1 MIKII
6 VHRFLFAYK
15 FQATLA
21 YPQSCVLCGDNDS
34 RAVDRTKSN
43 MDASTIGCKIDLVQW
58 TASKLPFKD
67 SFVDIIVTDMVRIEK
82 LISKNFIPSL

>member
-1 MIKII
+1 MIKLII
-6 VHRFLFAYK
+6 YIILFIYK

-21 YPQSCVLCGDNDS
+21 FPYAYVLCGDNDS

-43 MDASTIGCKIDLVQW
+43 MDVSTVGCKIDLVQW

-67 SFVDIIVTDMVRIEK
+67 SFVDIIVTDMV
-82 LISKNFIPSL
+82 